1 MKTKKRVLKK
11 GIEKVCIT
19 ISTIY
24 VMFILFTIDTLSRPI
39 NDIIQYIV
47 LLTILSIISL
57 PCIYLLIKYTNLFE
71 EE

>member
-11 GIEKVCIT
+11 GIEKICLT

-24 VMFILFTIDTLSRPI
+24 IMFILFTIDTLSQPI

-47 LLTILSIISL
+47 LLTILSIIAF
-57 PCIYLLIKYTNLFE
+57 PCMYLLVKYTNLFE